1 MSSTRWNRTFDVL
14 LVQPAQGEFVRGRI
28 FEPGVE
34 IPLNLTCLAAYLE
47 QAHRIRTEI
56 LDLRL
61 HEDPRAVLRDV
72 METYRFSVV
81 GISAHSSEIE
91 NGGKVAHYIKEH
103 RPEIPV
109 VVGGHHASAVPRET
123 LSEYPAFDYLIQ
135 GEGERSFAAF
145 VQAYLAGEDL
155 DTLRGLAYRS
165 EEGIRV
171 NPHEE
176 LIDDLDQL
184 PLTAREK
191 IDMGRYQ
198 PKPATGNFL
207 RLPSTGIMASRG
219 CPFACAYCS
228 KGVWHRSLRFRSPEN
243 VVREIESCIERY
255 RTYDFRFYDDALTS
269 PSWDLSLF
277 CSLLLNNR
285 IRISWNCYSRVDQV
299 DEEKL
304 RLMKEAGCYHI
315 KYGVEFGTDKALRL
329 SRKNTTLEQARRA
342 VEITKKAG
350 IECKA
355 SFIFGIPGE
364 TEEDCEDTLAFAL
377 ELSPDLASFYPF
389 DLFPGS
395 LFHRTAQK
403 DSGKHARETLPREVT
418 ERITRKAYYRF
429 YCRPRYVWQRG
440 KKILRHPK
448 RELLVLADG
457 LRLFGRSLVRS
468 LLGQGANK
476 AASGDA

>member
-1 MSSTRWNRTFDVL
+1 MSSTRWKRTFDVL
-14 LVQPAQGEFVRGRI
+14 LVQPAQGDFVHNRI

-47 QAHRIRTEI
+47 QAHKIHTEI

-61 HEDPRAVLRDV
+61 YDDPHAALRDV
-72 METYRFSVV
+72 MEKYRFSII

-91 NGGKVAHYIKEH
+91 NGGKVAHQAKKYLPH
-103 RPEIPV
+103 IPI

-123 LSEYPAFDYLIQ
+123 LSLIPAFDYLIQ
-135 GEGERSFAAF
+135 GEGERSFAGF
-145 VQAYLAGEDL
+145 VQGYFAGDDL
-155 DTLRGLAYRS
+155 NTLRGLAYRS
-165 EEGIRV
+165 EGGIQV

-176 LIDDLDQL
+176 LIADLDQL

-243 VVREIESCIERY
+243 VVREIESCIEHY
-255 RTYDFRFYDDALTS
+255 GTYDFRFYDDALTS
-269 PSWDLSLF
+269 PSWDLSRF
-277 CSLLLNNR
+277 CSLLLNNH

-299 DEEKL
+299 NEEKL
-304 RLMKEAGCYHI
+304 RLMKQAGCYHI
-315 KYGVEFGTDKALRL
+315 KYGVEFGTEKALRL

-342 VEITKKAG
+342 IELTKKAG

-364 TEEDCEDTLAFAL
+364 TEEDCEHTLGFAL

-395 LFHRTAQK
+395 LFHRTARK
-403 DSGKHARETLPREVT
+403 DFRNHVRITLPRAVT

-448 RELLVLADG
+448 RELLVLSDG
-457 LRLFGRSLVRS
+457 LRLLGRSVVRT
-468 LLGQGANK
+468 LLRPGGHK
-476 AASGDA
+476 ASSGGT